1 MSTRSVT
8 EPLAWL
14 IGLLSIGIL
23 TGCAGD
29 EDNSSSF
36 QVVGA
41 QQTEIDPSSIIVSD
55 MLVSFL
61 GRTERLSD
69 VTCTEDLSVCGVI
82 FNGFQQLIPIGGSG
96 DSGSPVTAYT
106 SLETWE
112 YMSVGTIHAKL
123 EGADMKFGLVGGVNY
138 EGSQP
143 AEGSASWS
151 GEMVALDAGN
161 KLVRGE
167 ATLEITDLQTPKVD
181 VTLSPE
187 DYPEMTWNGIPL
199 ADGKFSYERPGSD
212 SDYIKGELY
221 GPEVQ
226 EAGGVFERNRL
237 IGAFGAVG
245 QVEAKDETDDE
256 GSTE

>member
-1 MSTRSVT
+1 MPTRSVT

-14 IGLLSIGIL
+14 LGLLSIGIL
-23 TGCAGD
+23 TGCGGD

-36 QVVGA
+36 QVVGT
-41 QQTEIDPSSIIVSD
+41 QQTEIEPNSIVLSD
-55 MLVSFL
+55 MLVSVL

-69 VTCTEDLSVCGVI
+69 VTCTSDLSVCGVI
-82 FNGFQQLIPIGGSG
+82 FSGFQQLIPIDGSG

-112 YMSVGTIHAKL
+112 YMSVSTIHAEL
-123 EGADMKFGLVGGVNY
+123 DGVDMKFGLVGGVNY

-226 EAGGVFERNRL
+226 ETGGVFERNRL
-237 IGAFGAVG
+237 VGAFGAK
-245 QVEAKDETDDE
+245 QVEAKGEGDDE

>member
-1 MSTRSVT
+1 MPTK
-8 EPLAWL
+8 PLAAL
-14 IGLLSIGIL
+14 LGLLSIGIL
-23 TGCAGD
+23 TSCAGD
-29 EDNSSSF
+29 EDNPSNF

-55 MLVSFL
+55 MLVSVL

-82 FNGFQQLIPIGGSG
+82 FNGFQQLIPIGESG
-96 DSGSPVTAYT
+96 DSGSTVTAYT
-106 SLETWE
+106 SLEAWE
-112 YMSVGTIHAKL
+112 HMSVSTIYTKL
-123 EGADMKFGLVGGVNY
+123 DGADMKFGLVGGVSY

-143 AEGSASWS
+143 AEGSVSWS
-151 GEMVALDAGN
+151 GEMVALDAKN
-161 KLVRGE
+161 RLVRGE
-167 ATLEITDLQTPKVD
+167 ATLAISDLQAPKVD

-187 DYPEMTWNGIPL
+187 DYPAMTWNGIPL
-199 ADGKFSYERPGSD
+199 ADGEFSYKRPGSD
-212 SDYIKGELY
+212 SDYIRGELY

-237 IGAFGAVG
+237 VGAFGAK
-245 QVEAKDETDDE
+245 QVEAKGETDDE

>member
-1 MSTRSVT
+1 M
-8 EPLAWL
+8 LARKIAKLQAAL

-41 QQTEIDPSSIIVSD
+41 QQTEIDPNSIILSD
-55 MLVSFL
+55 MLVRVL

-82 FNGFQQLIPIGGSG
+82 FNGFQQLIPIDGSD
-96 DSGSPVTAYT
+96 DSGSPVTVYT

-112 YMSVGTIHAKL
+112 YMSVSTIHAEL
-123 EGADMKFGLVGGVNY
+123 EGADMKFGLVGGINY
-138 EGSQP
+138 EGSLP

-151 GEMVALDAGN
+151 GEMVALDTN
-161 KLVRGE
+161 NRLVRGE
-167 ATLEITDLQTPKVD
+167 ATLAITDLQTPKVD

-237 IGAFGAVG
+237 VGAFGAK
-245 QVEAKDETDDE
+245 Q
-256 GSTE
+256 